1 LETVAMSNAVVVSIP
16 QGRAH
21 AGSGRVKT
29 LANRDHQG
37 NVYQQIIEKVVQTS
51 LNDFEESGVDHN
63 TLDEMKQVCCNL
75 ALSQPSHRAFSP
87 LLQHALVAPSP
98 HRFFFLFP
106 IHFVKQ
112 FLCVVFGRSD
122 IRAMAALLGGDGRLK
137 AGLGCRSVLQRSGAS
152 QYLGHLLI
160 APAQL
165 PHPPSPA
172 HHYPTWHSLSCDAS

>member
-98 HRFFFLFP
+98 HRFFFL
-106 IHFVKQ
+106 VSNS
-112 FLCVVFGRSD
+112 LCQTISLRRFRSLRHSRD
-122 IRAMAALLGGDGRLK
+122 GGLAWG
-137 AGLGCRSVLQRSGAS
+137 
-152 QYLGHLLI
+152 
-160 APAQL
+160 
-165 PHPPSPA
+165 
-172 HHYPTWHSLSCDAS
+172 